1 MLEKDYNM
9 SDPESKTRFF
19 KEVAKKLL
27 DFKEELERENY
38 IQTLASIYKID
49 SEMLRSLLKSVS
61 MTLSGTTAPIRPK
74 PTVSKKE
81 NKEDGMQLSQKL
93 FLTWLIEEPAL
104 YDKIK
109 SYITPK
115 DFTGKFSWK
124 LPKCFMNN
132 LRKENLI
139 RQA

>member
-1 MLEKDYNM
+1 MNLSKNLGADEFKKRIEQAKNSFIFEVEMLEKDYNM

-81 NKEDGMQLSQKL
+81 
-93 FLTWLIEEPAL
+93 I
-104 YDKIK
+104 
-109 SYITPK
+109 
-115 DFTGKFSWK
+115 
-124 LPKCFMNN
+124 
-132 LRKENLI
+132 
-139 RQA
+139 